1 MRDEAPASS
10 AEVRWSGA
18 LVAIAGGGAL
28 IFVASFVI
36 AAALYPGGT
45 WVQRTSSGHSFFG
58 NYLCDLMQ
66 TRALNGRAAGVGA
79 WVARS
84 GALAMFAAVAS
95 FFIQVARL
103 EARPSLRSR
112 LVLGAGL
119 SSCALGAAVPMVTS
133 DQLRAAHVALVV
145 AAFVPALVATIA
157 AAQICL
163 RSPATGRWIKA
174 AALLTLSAG
183 AIDGILYAFA
193 YGAHGLEMPL
203 PRGLRRA
210 INDLLPLLQRIATL
224 GLLAWVIAVSWRTAA
239 RRREVR

>member
-28 IFVASFVI
+28 IFVVSFVI

-66 TRALNGRAAGVGA
+66 ARALNGRAAGVGA

-103 EARPSLRSR
+103 ERPSVRSR
-112 LVLGAGL
+112 LVLRAGVLACVLGAG
-119 SSCALGAAVPMVTS
+119 VPIVTS

-163 RSPATGRWIKA
+163 RSPAAGRWIKA
-174 AALLTLSAG
+174 AALLTLGAG

-203 PRGLRRA
+203 PRELRRA
-210 INDLLPLLQRIATL
+210 INDLLPLLQRIATV
-224 GLLAWVIAVSWRTAA
+224 GLVAWVLAVSWGTAA